1 MNESKT
7 HTKDNLMKPILF
19 FLITAIISGFVG
31 GLFAHQ
37 YDLRTIGIEPETY
50 SESDTVDELL
60 LKAQNCYKSGNY
72 AEAVEIYDME
82 KLRMNPLAVSNLAY
96 FYANGIYL
104 SQDIEKAKELYRNA
118 YLIDESYIDGYLR
131 IVLKHPSD
139 WSEVIDVLNQGLR
152 LECDNAYLLLSS
164 TDDLNTDMN
173 SLVEDYMSMDN
184 KSKRSFIEAK
194 AETHYEWDRE
204 HLDENEFVR
213 YIEDAD
219 YKRKEHIGTYDSNGE
234 SKPLYGTVTYRLYAI
249 TEFKSISRIA
259 DSSYIEI
266 VNR

>member
-1 MNESKT
+1 MSESKT
-7 HTKDNLMKPILF
+7 NRKSFLMKPVLL

-37 YDLRTIGIEPETY
+37 YDLRTMGIEPETY

-60 LKAQNCYKSGNY
+60 LKAQDCYKSGNY

-82 KLRMNPLAVSNLAY
+82 KLRLNPLAMSNMAY

-139 WSEVIDVLNQGLR
+139 WSELIDVLNQGLR
-152 LECDNAYLLLSS
+152 LECDSAYLFLSS
-164 TDDLNTDMN
+164 TDNLNTDIN
-173 SLVEDYMSMDN
+173 SLVEEYLSMDY
-184 KSKRSFIEAK
+184 KSKRSVVEAK
-194 AETHYEWDRE
+194 AEMHYEWNKE

-213 YIEDAD
+213 YVEDAD
-219 YKRKEHIGTYDSNGE
+219 YKRKEQIGTYISNGE
-234 SKPLYGTVTYRLYAI
+234 TKPLYGAVTYRLYEI
-249 TEFKSISRIA
+249 TEFKYISRIA

-266 VNR
+266 ANQ